1 METQSPQI
9 RSIAAC
15 AVLLLCSGIAGLAA
29 ADAGASRLPAGFL
42 DRLVKD
48 DPALHLTL
56 PNGMRV
62 VGKIESIERVAG
74 GVVKVHGQIQHPEPG
89 DFAFDRQAVDGVP
102 GKLTGHLRFASKA
115 TQWKVQTGAGDGDS
129 RLLEVPAEDAF
140 RPPAMAMPTAN
151 SCRPAGGMTRDDAEA
166 ALRKDL
172 KIEQLAPGKLRIG
185 LVQLDQAARVIR
197 FPATVNMTAGPV
209 EYAVVTAT
217 GKCHEAVFSTKA
229 MPRDIHLAMLLLG
242 VKPAACVENPNKGL
256 AVPATAAVQVTAEWE
271 TNGPP
276 ASHTLT
282 SLIAIAAKSPTQ
294 VTGETLPTLPWLYN
308 GSRFNGAGFAASVE
322 GSIIS
327 LIGDDTALINST
339 GSDRT
344 NDDIHVPN
352 AKLLPAV
359 GMPVSVCIRLKSP
372 DHPVAGSPANP

>member
-1 METQSPQI
+1 METQRPQI

-15 AVLLLCSGIAGLAA
+15 AVLLLGCGIAGLAA
-29 ADAGASRLPAGFL
+29 ADADASRLPAGFL
-42 DRLVKD
+42 ERLVKD
-48 DPALHLTL
+48 DPTLRLTL
-56 PNGMRV
+56 PNGKV
-62 VGKIESIERVAG
+62 VMGKIERIQRVEG
-74 GVVKVHGQIQHPEPG
+74 RVSSVQGIIQHPEPG
-89 DFAFDRQAVDGVP
+89 EFTFESQMQAGVP
-102 GKLTGHLRFASKA
+102 PKLAGHLRFTAKA
-115 TQWKVQTGAGDGDS
+115 TQWTVQAGSGDGIFRLIEGPAGDQS
-129 RLLEVPAEDAF
+129 RPSVVGMPPGQPAAAVP
-140 RPPAMAMPTAN
+140 
-151 SCRPAGGMTRDDAEA
+151 RDDAEA
-166 ALRKDL
+166 ALRTDL
-172 KIEQLAPGKLRIG
+172 KIEQVAPGKLRIG
-185 LVQLDQAARVIR
+185 LVQLDQSARAIR

-209 EYAVVTAT
+209 EYAVVTVT

-242 VKPAACVENPNKGL
+242 VKPATCVENPDKGFG
-256 AVPATAAVQVTAEWE
+256 VPATAAVQVTAEWE

-276 ASHTLT
+276 ASHALT

-322 GSIIS
+322 GSIIA
-327 LIGDDTALINST
+327 LISDDTALINST

-359 GMPVSVCIRLKSP
+359 GMPVSICIRLKSP
-372 DHPVAGSPANP
+372 DHPVAGPPATP